1 MGISPRPIGSLMIV
15 NDSGDFSGSVSGG
28 CVEGEV
34 VRQCLD
40 LIKDKDK
47 FKKLS
52 LRCLMKVHGMLD

>member
-1 MGISPRPIGSLMIV
+1 MIV

-40 LIKDKDK
+40 LIKDKK
-47 FKKLS
+47 NLKKS
-52 LRCLMKVHGMLD
+52 ISKYLMKVRGMLD